1 MDISKG
7 NITERRG
14 NMGID
19 EKEWREEQ
27 NRVEYV
33 VDQIKNRLISLG
45 EQISETKKDIVE
57 IRKNFWDDVRI
68 NIDDAVEAAETYAT
82 IKQQAEVLGERER
95 RHKQD
100 QNQITN
106 LKRLQDSPYFGRIDF
121 LENNETE
128 TDKIYLGTASFLDE
142 DGETFLVYDWR
153 APISS
158 IYYDYP
164 PGPAKFKTPVGLIE
178 GEIKL
183 KRQFIIRDSKMLS
196 VFDTGVTIGDELLQ
210 TVLGKHSDMQMKSI
224 VATIQKEQNQI
235 IRNEQSK
242 LLVVLG
248 AAGSGKTSAALQ
260 RVAYLLYRYREILSA
275 EQIILFSPNQMF
287 NSYISTVLPE
297 LGEQNMQQTTFQDY
311 LEARLKGQFQV
322 EDQYTQ
328 MEFLLTAENDLAY
341 STRREGIL
349 FKSSGQFMKV
359 MERYIDSLAK
369 SGMQFK
375 DIHFKGRILFTST
388 QIKEKFS
395 AFDSSIRIPNR
406 LQLVKNWLLDELKE
420 FAKIERNE
428 AWVEEETQ
436 YLDNE
441 AYLRS
446 YQQSTRRN
454 KGKAGFGEIQQE
466 HEILADMVMN
476 KHLKP
481 VRSFINRLG
490 FIDISA
496 VYRQLFSDPAQILQF
511 ITIEEA
517 PKHLEDICTSTIG
530 KLGKSELAYEDAT
543 PYLYLK
549 DRIEGFK
556 TNTTIRY
563 VFIDEAQDYSP
574 FQFAFIRQLF
584 PFSKM
589 TVLGDLNQAIYLH
602 SNDNNALSYLQSLY
616 QENETETII
625 LNRSYRSTKPIIEFT
640 SGMIAGGDLIEAFNR
655 EGDKPTIRKV
665 ENLVELYQQMVG
677 LLQSLVVSGHQ
688 TIAVICKTAHES
700 IEVYQKLK
708 DQVSLTLISKE
719 TLSFKKGVYVIPSYL
734 AKGLEFDAV
743 IISNASSER
752 YYKES
757 ERKLFYTACTRA
769 MHELHLY
776 SIGEL
781 TPFICGIAKDTYK
794 ME

>member
-68 NIDDAVEAAETYAT
+68 NIDDAVEAAETYAS
-82 IKQQAEVLGERER
+82 IKQQAEVLSERER
-95 RHKQD
+95 RHRQD

-106 LKRLQDSPYFGRIDF
+106 LQRLKDSPYFGRIDF
-121 LENNETE
+121 LENNERE

-158 IYYDYP
+158 LYYDYP
-164 PGPAKFKTPVGLIE
+164 PGPAKFKTPVGIIE
-178 GEIKL
+178 GELKL
-183 KRQFIIRDSKMLS
+183 KRQFIIRDSKMIS
-196 VFDTGVTIGDELLQ
+196 VFDTGLTIGDELLQ
-210 TVLGKHSDMQMKSI
+210 TVLGKQSDMQMKSI

-260 RVAYLLYRYREILSA
+260 RIAYLLYRYREILSA

-369 SGMQFK
+369 SGMHFK
-375 DIHFKGRILFTST
+375 DIHFKGRILFTRT
-388 QIKEKFS
+388 QIEEKFYS
-395 AFDSSIRIPNR
+395 FDSSIRIPNR

-441 AYLRS
+441 A
-446 YQQSTRRN
+446 
-454 KGKAGFGEIQQE
+454 
-466 HEILADMVMN
+466 
-476 KHLKP
+476 
-481 VRSFINRLG
+481 
-490 FIDISA
+490 
-496 VYRQLFSDPAQILQF
+496 
-511 ITIEEA
+511 
-517 PKHLEDICTSTIG
+517 
-530 KLGKSELAYEDAT
+530 
-543 PYLYLK
+543 
-549 DRIEGFK
+549 
-556 TNTTIRY
+556 
-563 VFIDEAQDYSP
+563 
-574 FQFAFIRQLF
+574 
-584 PFSKM
+584 
-589 TVLGDLNQAIYLH
+589 
-602 SNDNNALSYLQSLY
+602 
-616 QENETETII
+616 
-625 LNRSYRSTKPIIEFT
+625 
-640 SGMIAGGDLIEAFNR
+640 
-655 EGDKPTIRKV
+655 
-665 ENLVELYQQMVG
+665 
-677 LLQSLVVSGHQ
+677 
-688 TIAVICKTAHES
+688 
-700 IEVYQKLK
+700 
-708 DQVSLTLISKE
+708 
-719 TLSFKKGVYVIPSYL
+719 
-734 AKGLEFDAV
+734 
-743 IISNASSER
+743 
-752 YYKES
+752 
-757 ERKLFYTACTRA
+757 
-769 MHELHLY
+769 
-776 SIGEL
+776 
-781 TPFICGIAKDTYK
+781 
-794 ME
+794 

>member
-1 MDISKG
+1 
-7 NITERRG
+7 
-14 NMGID
+14 MGID
-19 EKEWREEQ
+19 EKEWRQEQ
-27 NRVEYV
+27 TRVEYV
-33 VDQIKNRLISLG
+33 IAQIKKRLVSLG
-45 EQISETKKDIVE
+45 EQITETKKDIVE
-57 IRKNFWDDVRI
+57 IRKNFWEDVRI
-68 NIDDAVEAAETYAT
+68 NFDDAVEAAETYAS
-82 IKQQAEVLGERER
+82 IKQQSEVLGERER
-95 RHKQD
+95 RHRQD

-106 LKRLQDSPYFGRIDF
+106 LLRLKDSPYFGRIDF
-121 LENNETE
+121 LEVDERE

-158 IYYDYP
+158 LYYDYP
-164 PGPAKFKTPVGLIE
+164 TGPAEFKTPVGLIE

-183 KRQFIIRDSKMLS
+183 KRQFIIRDSKMIS

-210 TVLGKHSDMQMKSI
+210 TVLGRQSDMQMKSI
-224 VATIQKEQNQI
+224 VATIQKEQNRI
-235 IRNEQSK
+235 IRNERSK
-242 LLVVLG
+242 LLVALG

-297 LGEQNMQQTTFQDY
+297 LGEQNMQQTTFQEY

-322 EDQYTQ
+322 EDPYTQ
-328 MEFLLTAENDLAY
+328 MEYLLTSENDLAY
-341 STRREGIL
+341 PVRREGIL

-359 MERYIDSLAK
+359 MERYIDSLAV

-375 DIHFKGRILFTST
+375 DIRFKGRIIFTGT
-388 QIKEKFS
+388 QIKEKFYS
-395 AFDSSIRIPNR
+395 FDSSIRIPNR
-406 LQLVKNWLLDELKE
+406 LQLVKSWLLDELKE

-446 YQQSTRRN
+446 YQQSIGKS
-454 KGKAGFGEIQQE
+454 KGKVSFGEVQKE
-466 HEILADMVMN
+466 HEILADMVIN

-481 VRSFINRLG
+481 VRAYIKRLG
-490 FIDISA
+490 FIDITNL
-496 VYRQLFSDPAQILQF
+496 YRQLFNYPDQILRF
-511 ITIEEA
+511 LSEEEEV
-517 PKHLEDICTSTIG
+517 PTYLQKICTYTLE
-530 KLGKSELAYEDAT
+530 KLDKSELTYEDAT
-543 PYLYLK
+543 PFLYLK

-602 SNDNNALSYLQSLY
+602 SIDNTALSFLQSLY
-616 QENETETII
+616 PDNESETII

-640 SGMIAGGDLIEAFNR
+640 SGMIAGGELIEAFNR
-655 EGDKPTIRKV
+655 DGVKPTIRKV
-665 ENLVELYQQMVG
+665 RTEEELYPLMIG
-677 LLQSLVVSGHQ
+677 LLQSLVENGHQ
-688 TIAVICKTAHES
+688 TIAVICKTAKES
-700 IEVYQKLK
+700 IEVYERLK
-708 DQVSLTLISKE
+708 DQLALTHISKE
-719 TLSFKKGVYVIPSYL
+719 TLSFKKGIYVIPSYL

-743 IISNASSER
+743 ILSDASKEQ
-752 YYKES
+752 YFKES

-776 SIGEL
+776 SVGEV
-781 TPFICGIAKDTYK
+781 TPFLDGVSENAYK
-794 ME
+794 IV